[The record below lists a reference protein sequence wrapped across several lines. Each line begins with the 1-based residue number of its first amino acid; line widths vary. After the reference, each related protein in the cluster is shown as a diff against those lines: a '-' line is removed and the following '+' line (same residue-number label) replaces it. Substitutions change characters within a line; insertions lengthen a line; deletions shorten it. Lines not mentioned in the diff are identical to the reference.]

1 MNNNLDKILEKPT
14 DATLESID
22 EQLEISHNQQPDT
35 NADVNDNL
43 ELIESKMSELQNE
56 LDKIDE
62 GIEKVNE
69 CLNKKD
75 ENDKIVLSQGYT
87 TFNWLMNN
95 MDKYWTDMEGSVRNE
110 CMEYYKKLNDESTG
124 PIAVVKAEA
133 SNVLAAAEKKKAELH
148 AEKEDCESELEN
160 LRNSLASL
168 Q

>member
-1 MNNNLDKILEKPT
+1 M
-14 DATLESID
+14 S
-22 EQLEISHNQQPDT
+22 T
-35 NADVNDNL
+35 NTNDNKDNTT
-43 ELIESKMSELQNE
+43 ESSEQKNDNSKLIRGLQNQITAVENKLTELQNK

>member
-1 MNNNLDKILEKPT
+1 M
-14 DATLESID
+14 S
-22 EQLEISHNQQPDT
+22 T
-35 NADVNDNL
+35 NTNDNKDNTT
-43 ELIESKMSELQNE
+43 ESSEQKNDNSKLIRGLQNQITAVE
-56 LDKIDE
+56 NKLDKIDE

-133 SNVLAAAEKKKAELH
+133 SNVLAAAEEKKAELLV
-148 AEKEDCESELEN
+148 EKEDCESELEN

>member
-1 MNNNLDKILEKPT
+1 M
-14 DATLESID
+14 S
-22 EQLEISHNQQPDT
+22 T
-35 NADVNDNL
+35 NTNDNKDNTT
-43 ELIESKMSELQNE
+43 ESSEQKNDNSKLIRGLQNQITAVE
-56 LDKIDE
+56 NKLDKIDE

-75 ENDKIVLSQGYT
+75 ENDKIVLSQGYI

-110 CMEYYKKLNDESTG
+110 CMEFYKKLNDESTG

-133 SNVLAAAEKKKAELH
+133 SNVLAAAEEKKAELLV
-148 AEKEDCESELEN
+148 EKEDCESELEN

>member
-1 MNNNLDKILEKPT
+1 M
-14 DATLESID
+14 S
-22 EQLEISHNQQPDT
+22 T
-35 NADVNDNL
+35 NTNDNKDNIT
-43 ELIESKMSELQNE
+43 ESSEQKNDNSKLIRGLQNQITAVE
-56 LDKIDE
+56 NKLDKIDE

-75 ENDKIVLSQGYT
+75 ENDKIVLSQGYI

-110 CMEYYKKLNDESTG
+110 CMEFYKKLNDESTG

-133 SNVLAAAEKKKAELH
+133 SNVLAAAEEKKAELLV
-148 AEKEDCESELEN
+148 EKEDCESELEN

>member
-1 MNNNLDKILEKPT
+1 M
-14 DATLESID
+14 S
-22 EQLEISHNQQPDT
+22 T
-35 NADVNDNL
+35 NTNDNKDNTT
-43 ELIESKMSELQNE
+43 ESSEQKNDNSKLIRGLQNQITAVE
-56 LDKIDE
+56 NKLDKIDE

-110 CMEYYKKLNDESTG
+110 CMEFYKKLNDESTG

-133 SNVLAAAEKKKAELH
+133 SNVLAAAEEKKAELLV
-148 AEKEDCESELEN
+148 EKEDCESELEN

>member
-1 MNNNLDKILEKPT
+1 M
-14 DATLESID
+14 S
-22 EQLEISHNQQPDT
+22 T
-35 NADVNDNL
+35 NTNDNKDNTT
-43 ELIESKMSELQNE
+43 ESSGQKNDNSKLIRGLQNQITAVENKLTELQNE

-110 CMEYYKKLNDESTG
+110 CMEFYKKLNDESTG

-133 SNVLAAAEKKKAELH
+133 SNVLAAAEEKKAELLV
-148 AEKEDCESELEN
+148 EIEDCESELEN

>member
-1 MNNNLDKILEKPT
+1 M
-14 DATLESID
+14 S
-22 EQLEISHNQQPDT
+22 T
-35 NADVNDNL
+35 NTNDNKDNTT
-43 ELIESKMSELQNE
+43 ESSEQKNDNSKLIRGLQNQITAVE
-56 LDKIDE
+56 NKLDKIDE

-110 CMEYYKKLNDESTG
+110 CMEFYKKLNDESTG

-133 SNVLAAAEKKKAELH
+133 SNVFAAAEEKKAELLV
-148 AEKEDCESELEN
+148 EKEDCESELEN

>member
-1 MNNNLDKILEKPT
+1 MSTNINDNKDNTTESSEQKNDNSKLIRE
-14 DATLESID
+14 LESQITVV
-22 EQLEISHNQQPDT
+22 ENKLT
-35 NADVNDNL
+35 
-43 ELIESKMSELQNE
+43 ELQNE
-56 LDKIDE
+56 LNKIDE

-110 CMEYYKKLNDESTG
+110 CMEFYKKLNDESTG

-133 SNVLAAAEKKKAELH
+133 SNVLAAAEEKKAELLV
-148 AEKEDCESELEN
+148 EKEDCESELEN

>member
-1 MNNNLDKILEKPT
+1 M
-14 DATLESID
+14 S
-22 EQLEISHNQQPDT
+22 T
-35 NADVNDNL
+35 NTNDNKDNTT
-43 ELIESKMSELQNE
+43 ESSEQKNDNSKLIRGLQNQITAVENKLTELQNE

-110 CMEYYKKLNDESTG
+110 CMEFYKKLNDESTG
-124 PIAVVKAEA
+124 PIAVVKVEA
-133 SNVLAAAEKKKAELH
+133 SNVLAAAEEKKAELL

>member
-1 MNNNLDKILEKPT
+1 M
-14 DATLESID
+14 S
-22 EQLEISHNQQPDT
+22 T
-35 NADVNDNL
+35 NTNDNKDNTT
-43 ELIESKMSELQNE
+43 ESSEQKNDNSKLIRGLQNQITAVE
-56 LDKIDE
+56 NKLDKIDE

-110 CMEYYKKLNDESTG
+110 CMEFYKKLNDESTG

-133 SNVLAAAEKKKAELH
+133 SNVLAAAEEKKAELIG
-148 AEKEDCESELEN
+148 EKEDCESELEN

>member
-1 MNNNLDKILEKPT
+1 MSTNTHDNKDNTTESSEQKKDNSELIRELQSQRTAVENNLT
-14 DATLESID
+14 
-22 EQLEISHNQQPDT
+22 
-35 NADVNDNL
+35 
-43 ELIESKMSELQNE
+43 ELQNE

-95 MDKYWTDMEGSVRNE
+95 MDKYWTDMEGRVRNE

-133 SNVLAAAEKKKAELH
+133 SNVLAAAEEKKAELLV
-148 AEKEDCESELEN
+148 EKEDCESELEN